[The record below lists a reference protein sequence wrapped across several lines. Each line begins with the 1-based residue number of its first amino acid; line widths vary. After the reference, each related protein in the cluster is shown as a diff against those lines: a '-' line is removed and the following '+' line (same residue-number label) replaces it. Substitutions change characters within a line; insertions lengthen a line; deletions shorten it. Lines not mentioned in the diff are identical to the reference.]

1 MDDYNIDDSYD
12 DHIVDCLGR
21 ADNHLDYQHDDRHD
35 DYGPD
40 DSYNDHTDDYL

>member
-21 ADNHLDYQHDDRHD
+21 AVDHLDYQHDDRHD